1 MFYNG
6 ILVYILTHH
15 LKTCTTKIDLS
26 FAVVGIAFFTQP
38 VIYVGQL
45 EI

>member
-6 ILVYILTHH
+6 ILVYILTHIE
-15 LKTCTTKIDLS
+15 TCTTKIDLS